1 MHRGE
6 PPTPAPD
13 RLHALDAAR
22 GLALLLGIVLHATM
36 SFFLSLP
43 ARDRSESVALAVTFY
58 VIHTF
63 RMTLFYVIAGFFGHL
78 VFHRRGDAGADGVPG
93 GRGGRSAPTDDSGRA
108 REFVRDRAK
117 RVLVPMTAGWVI
129 LAPPTIAALAWGL
142 SRTYPDGSPAGAP
155 AVPQGFP
162 LIHLWFLYYLCL
174 LYVAALAFR
183 AWFVA
188 VLDEEGGIRARIDAL
203 LGTGLRSRLA
213 PLALAA
219 PTVAVLYLDSGWAVW
234 FGIPTPDRG
243 FTPQLPPL
251 VAFGTAFAAGWLLH
265 RQVALLDVLR
275 RQWSANLVVAAGL
288 TAACLAIVGPMPS
301 LATPTVLGGG
311 AATRF
316 VYACCYAL
324 SIWYGTFALIGAAM
338 RFGSG
343 ESAVRRYLADASY
356 WLYLAHPPIVF
367 GLQALLMNVPLH
379 WAFKLPLILAISLTV
394 LLVSYHHLVRPTLV
408 GEVLNGRRYP
418 RHAGVLVPPAP
429 AASART
435 LAGGAASIAELLN
448 VTKRYGKTVALDGL
462 SLAVRPGELLAV
474 LGPNG
479 AGKSTAIGLWLG
491 TLEPD
496 EGIARVLGGSPL
508 DVRSRLGVG
517 VMMQE
522 VALAPMLTAREHVA
536 LAASYYRDPLPVEET
551 LVLTG
556 AKALAGRRY
565 SKLSGG
571 EKRQVQFATA
581 VCGRPRLL
589 FLDEPTVGLD
599 VKAREAMWRTIRRLR
614 DEGCAVVL
622 TTHYLEEAEALA
634 DRVAVIAKGTLI
646 AEGSV
651 DEMRSL
657 VTRSRISCVSGL
669 AVEEIERW
677 PGVVEAVREGRV
689 VRVTATDADAVVRRL
704 LAADPDLHHL
714 QVEKA
719 SLAEA
724 FNELTKL
731 AILREQEAA

>member
-1 MHRGE
+1 MHLGKS
-6 PPTPAPD
+6 PTTAPD
-13 RLHALDAAR
+13 RFHALDAAR
-22 GLALLLGIVLHATM
+22 AFALLLGIVLHATM

-43 ARDRSESVALAVTFY
+43 ARDRSESVVLAVAFY

-63 RMTLFYVIAGFFGHL
+63 RMSLFYVIAGFFGHL
-78 VFHRRGDAGADGVPG
+78 VFHRLGV
-93 GRGGRSAPTDDSGRA
+93 RA
-108 REFVRDRAK
+108 FVEDRAK
-117 RVLVPMTAGWVI
+117 RVLVPLTAGWLI

-142 SRTYPDGSPAGAP
+142 SRTFPDVPPAGAP
-155 AVPQGFP
+155 AAPQGFP

-174 LYVAALAFR
+174 LYAAVLPLR

-188 VLDEEGGIRARIDAL
+188 ALDADGALRARIDSLVGA
-203 LGTGLRSRLA
+203 GLRSHLA

-219 PTVAVLYLDSGWAVW
+219 PTVALLYLDSGWAVW

-243 FTPQLPPL
+243 FTPRLPPL
-251 VAFGTAFAAGWLLH
+251 VAYGTAFALGWLLH

-275 RQWSANLVVAAGL
+275 RQWRANLAVAACL
-288 TAACLAIVGPMPS
+288 TAVCLAIVGPLPN
-301 LATPTVLGGG
+301 LAAPTALGGG
-311 AATRF
+311 AATRL
-316 VYACCYAL
+316 VYAACYAL
-324 SIWYGTFALIGAAM
+324 SIWYGTFALIGAAV

-343 ESAVRRYLADASY
+343 ESVVRRYLADASY

-379 WAFKLPLILAISLTV
+379 WAVKLPLILAITLTV

-418 RHAGVLVPPAP
+418 RHGGVPVPPAP
-429 AASART
+429 AGSART
-435 LAGGAASIAELLN
+435 GGGGAAAMAELVN
-448 VTKRYGKTVALDGL
+448 VTKRHGSTVALDGL

-479 AGKSTAIGLWLG
+479 AGKSTAIGLLLG

-496 EGIARVLGGSPL
+496 EGVASILGGSPL

-536 LAASYYRDPLPVEET
+536 LASSYYRDPLPVEET
-551 LVLTG
+551 LALTG
-556 AKALAGRRY
+556 AGALAGRRY
-565 SKLSGG
+565 GKLSGG
-571 EKRQVQFATA
+571 QKRQVQFATA
-581 VCGRPRLL
+581 ICGRPRLL

-599 VKAREAMWRTIRRLR
+599 VKAREAMWQTIRTLR
-614 DEGCAVVL
+614 DGGCAIVL

-634 DRVAVIAKGTLI
+634 DRVAVVAKGTLI

-651 DEMRSL
+651 DEMRAL
-657 VTRSRISCVSGL
+657 VTRTRVSCVSGL
-669 AVEEIERW
+669 EVEEIESW
-677 PGVVEAVREGRV
+677 PGVVDAVREGGV

-704 LAADPDLHHL
+704 LAADPGLHKL
-714 QVEKA
+714 RIEPA
-719 SLAEA
+719 GLAEA
-724 FNELTKL
+724 FTELTKL
-731 AILREQEAA
+731 AILPEEEAA